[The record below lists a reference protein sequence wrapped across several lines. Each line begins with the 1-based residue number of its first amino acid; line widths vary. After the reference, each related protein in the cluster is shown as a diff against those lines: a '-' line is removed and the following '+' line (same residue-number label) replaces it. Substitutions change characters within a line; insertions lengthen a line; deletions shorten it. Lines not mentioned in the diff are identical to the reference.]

1 MTKTNTKP
9 VLTPTDFYFWLGADG
24 ELGSLTPKQ
33 FEDKIKEE
41 QELLRKW
48 LNVEDVSSE

>member
-9 VLTPTDFYFWLGADG
+9 ALTPTDFYFWLGADG
-24 ELGSLTPKQ
+24 ELGSLTPTQ
-33 FEDKIKEE
+33 FEDKIREE

-48 LNVEDVSSE
+48 LNVE